1 MSIYKAGWIAV
12 IIEAIILLIW
22 LYAAFGSRNG
32 TDAAGRG
39 LATVYILALAAYTVL
54 GVILMLINN
63 RYCSIAVIIMA
74 VVPLLIVVYGLI
86 RYLS

>member
-1 MSIYKAGWIAV
+1 MTLYKAGWIAV

-32 TDAAGRG
+32 TDTAGRG
-39 LATVYILALAAYTVL
+39 LATVYILALAAYMVL
-54 GVILMLINN
+54 GIILMLINN
-63 RYCSIAVIIMA
+63 KYCSIAVIVMA
-74 VVPLLIVVYGLI
+74 VIPLLVVFYGLV